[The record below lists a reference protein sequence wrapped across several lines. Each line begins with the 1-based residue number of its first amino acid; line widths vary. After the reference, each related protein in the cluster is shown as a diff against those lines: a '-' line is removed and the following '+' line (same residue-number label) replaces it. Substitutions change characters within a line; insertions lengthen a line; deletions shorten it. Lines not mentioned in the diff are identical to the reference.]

1 MVPWQRIYC
10 SLLTSY
16 PKKDKIIPKYY
27 KESTVTISVKETT
40 SIKLDV
46 EVKTKAKEIFKELGI
61 TMGEAVNIFLS
72 QVTLHKGLPFEV
84 KIPNE
89 ETRKAIEDAR
99 QGINMESI
107 SLEEMIAEQKNMRD
121 A

>member
-1 MVPWQRIYC
+1 M
-10 SLLTSY
+10 
-16 PKKDKIIPKYY
+16 
-27 KESTVTISVKETT
+27 TVSVKETT

-46 EVKTKAKEIFKELGI
+46 ETKAKAKEIFKELGI

-84 KIPNE
+84 KIPND
-89 ETRKAIEDAR
+89 ETKKAIEEAR
-99 QGINMESI
+99 KGINMESVSI
-107 SLEEMIAEQKNMRD
+107 AEMIAERENMKN

>member
-1 MVPWQRIYC
+1 MTMPI
-10 SLLTSY
+10 
-16 PKKDKIIPKYY
+16 
-27 KESTVTISVKETT
+27 KETT

-46 EVKTKAKEIFKELGI
+46 EIKNRAKEIFKELGI

-72 QVTLHKGLPFEV
+72 QVTLHKGIPFEV

-89 ETRKAIEDAR
+89 VTKKAIEEAR
-99 QGINMESI
+99 KGINMESTSI
-107 SLEEMIAEQKNMRD
+107 EEMIVERENMKN

>member
-1 MVPWQRIYC
+1 M
-10 SLLTSY
+10 
-16 PKKDKIIPKYY
+16 
-27 KESTVTISVKETT
+27 TISVKETT

-46 EVKTKAKEIFKELGI
+46 EIKAKAKEIFKELGI

-89 ETRKAIEDAR
+89 ETKRAIEEAR
-99 QGINMESI
+99 KGINMESTTI
-107 SLEEMIAEQKNMRD
+107 EEMIAEQKNMKN

>member
-1 MVPWQRIYC
+1 M
-10 SLLTSY
+10 
-16 PKKDKIIPKYY
+16 
-27 KESTVTISVKETT
+27 TISVKETT

-72 QVTLHKGLPFEV
+72 QVALHKGLPFEV
-84 KIPNE
+84 KIPND
-89 ETRKAIEDAR
+89 ETKKAIEEAR
-99 QGINMESI
+99 RGINMESTSI
-107 SLEEMIAEQKNMRD
+107 EEMIAERENIKN

>member
-1 MVPWQRIYC
+1 MSI
-10 SLLTSY
+10 TA
-16 PKKDKIIPKYY
+16 
-27 KESTVTISVKETT
+27 KETT

-46 EVKTKAKEIFKELGI
+46 EAKKRAKEIFKELGI

-72 QVTLHKGLPFEV
+72 QVALHKGLPFEV

-89 ETRKAIEDAR
+89 ETKKAIEDAR
-99 QGINMESI
+99 KGINMETISI
-107 SLEEMIAEQKNMRD
+107 EEMMAEREKIKN

>member
-1 MVPWQRIYC
+1 M
-10 SLLTSY
+10 
-16 PKKDKIIPKYY
+16 
-27 KESTVTISVKETT
+27 TISAKETT

-46 EVKTKAKEIFKELGI
+46 EIKEKAKVIFKELGM

-72 QVTLHKGLPFEV
+72 QVALQKGLPFEV

-89 ETRKAIEDAR
+89 ETKKAIAEAKK
-99 QGINMESI
+99 GINMESI
-107 SLEEMIAEQKNMRD
+107 TIEEMLAEREHMKN

>member
-1 MVPWQRIYC
+1 MPI
-10 SLLTSY
+10 
-16 PKKDKIIPKYY
+16 
-27 KESTVTISVKETT
+27 KETT

-46 EVKTKAKEIFKELGI
+46 EIKNRAKEIFKELGI

-72 QVTLHKGLPFEV
+72 QVTLHKGIPFEV

-89 ETRKAIEDAR
+89 VTKKAIEEAR
-99 QGINMESI
+99 KGINMESTSI
-107 SLEEMIAEQKNMRD
+107 EEMIVERENIKN

>member
-1 MVPWQRIYC
+1 M
-10 SLLTSY
+10 
-16 PKKDKIIPKYY
+16 
-27 KESTVTISVKETT
+27 TVSIKETT

-46 EVKTKAKEIFKELGI
+46 EIKNRAKEIFKELGI

-72 QVTLHKGLPFEV
+72 QVVLHKGLPFEV

-89 ETRKAIEDAR
+89 ETKKAIEEAR
-99 QGINMESI
+99 KGINMESTSI
-107 SLEEMIAEQKNMRD
+107 EEMIAERENMKN

>member
-1 MVPWQRIYC
+1 M
-10 SLLTSY
+10 
-16 PKKDKIIPKYY
+16 
-27 KESTVTISVKETT
+27 TISIKETT

-46 EVKTKAKEIFKELGI
+46 EIKAKAKEIFKELGI
-61 TMGEAVNIFLS
+61 TMGEAVNIFLT

-89 ETRKAIEDAR
+89 KTKKAIEDAR
-99 QGINMESI
+99 KGINMESI
-107 SLEEMIAEQKNMRD
+107 SIEEMMKERESMKN